1 MEIDSGNFKIYL
13 LLSSLFR
20 ADLIV
25 RDDGRFQPRQM
36 RLKVTIN
43 HGDFAVRI
51 SGD

>member
-1 MEIDSGNFKIYL
+1 MAIDSGNLKIHL
-13 LLSSLFR
+13 LLSSVFR
-20 ADLIV
+20 ADPMV
-25 RDDGRFQPRQM
+25 RDAGRFQPRQM